1 MTIKIPLDRIVP
13 DSTFS
18 GSLEEV
24 KSKAQVV
31 IDTYRSQIPTV
42 PQIPEIPTLVQQYV
56 PAIPS
61 YAEVR
66 EYIDAQIAELKRK
79 KQEAFINAQNEF
91 VRKAEDAFAS
101 RKQMVANKTRQNV
114 VAKTVLGR
122 FNNR

>member
-13 DSTFS
+13 DATFS

-24 KSKAQVV
+24 KSKAQVI
-31 IDTYRSQIPTV
+31 IDTYQSQIPTV

-56 PAIPS
+56 PAVPS

-66 EYIDAQIAELKRK
+66 EYIDFQIAELKRK

-91 VRKAEDAFAS
+91 VTKSEDAFAS
-101 RKQMVANKTRQNV
+101 RKQTVLNNSKKNV
-114 VAKTVLGR
+114 VARTVLGR

>member
-66 EYIDAQIAELKRK
+66 EYIDEQIAELKRK